1 MRQTI
6 LTPKRQKA
14 NPDKQPAEREQVAQ
28 YETSEKESI
37 EANQRLQLIL
47 ESIQDGLIILDPNW
61 QLKYVNKCGAK
72 GFCAEVEN
80 LVGKNIWELFPRYSG
95 TIFEQTLHQAKENK
109 HTAHFEW
116 DKLYNTLSTWE
127 ISVFPT
133 VNDLVIIWRDITN
146 RKKLEETLQLNIE
159 RFSKAFNCCQ
169 AALFISQLKDGLFLD
184 ANEAFLL
191 TFGFIREEVIG
202 NTAVNLNIY
211 PDLIKRKEFAHLLQP
226 QGAIRNLEI
235 VMQTKTGRPLTLI
248 ASVDRI
254 MLNGQEFTLGT
265 FTDITERKKDEEIH
279 RENEERLKRAQ
290 HLAHMGNWMMHIA
303 ENRVFWSEELFDM
316 FKLKPDKYGLEYET
330 YKTYIHPD
338 DFERVTKI
346 TDNFI
351 AKGKH
356 EETTVFDYRIIL
368 PDGSIRDLHTERT
381 IVEVD
386 AKGKPA
392 KIMGIEQDISEHKKI
407 EQQLEHHH
415 KHLEQLVEERTK
427 QLADSQR
434 LATIGQTA
442 GMVGHDIRNPL
453 QSIMSSLYL
462 IKDELDMMT
471 DSKEKTNALQ
481 ELIVIGEQINYID
494 KIITDLQDYARPII
508 PEYTEVDIPE
518 LIDSIFQTVNIP
530 IWIMLK
536 VNTNKVPKM
545 RTDSTL
551 MRRALTNLVNNA
563 IQAMAEGGTL
573 TITIH
578 RDKKT
583 NCFIIEIED
592 TGKGIP
598 KEAQE
603 KLFTPLFTTKSKG
616 QGFGL
621 AVVKRITDALEGEIN
636 FTSQET
642 KGTKFTLKFHQNHNQ
657 PLKSRQELI

>member
-6 LTPKRQKA
+6 LTPKQQKA
-14 NPDKQPAEREQVAQ
+14 NPDKHP
-28 YETSEKESI
+28 TEKEQTTQHKNT
-37 EANQRLQLIL
+37 EQENTETNQKLQLIL
-47 ESIQDGLIILDPNW
+47 ESIQDGLIILDHNW
-61 QLKYVNKCGAK
+61 QLKYVNKCAAK
-72 GFCAEVEN
+72 GFCAEAEK
-80 LVGKNIWELFPRYSG
+80 LVGKNLWKLFPKYSG
-95 TIFEQTLHQAKENK
+95 TLFEKTLHQAKENK
-109 HTAHFEW
+109 QTTHFEW
-116 DKLYNTLSTWE
+116 DKLYNTPNTWE
-127 ISVFPT
+127 ISVFPAS
-133 VNDLVIIWRDITN
+133 NDLVIIWRDISK
-146 RKKLEETLQLNIE
+146 RKKLEKTLQLNME

-191 TFGFIREEVIG
+191 TFGFSREEVIG
-202 NTAVNLNIY
+202 NTAFTLNIY
-211 PDLIKRKEFAHLLQP
+211 PDLSKRKEFAHILQT
-226 QGAIRNLEI
+226 QGAIRNLE
-235 VMQTKTGRPLTLI
+235 VYMQTKTGRPLTLI
-248 ASVDRI
+248 ASVDHI
-254 MLNGQEFTLGT
+254 MLNGQDFTLGT

-279 RENEERLKRAQ
+279 RENEERLKQAQ
-290 HLAHMGNWMMHIA
+290 HLAHMGNWTMHVA

-316 FKLKPDKYGLEYET
+316 FKLKPDKYGLEYEI
-330 YKTYIHPD
+330 YKTYIHPE

-356 EETTVFDYRIIL
+356 EETTVFDYRVVL
-368 PDGSIRDLHTERT
+368 SDGSVRDLHTERT
-381 IVEVD
+381 IVDVD
-386 AKGKPA
+386 SKGKPT
-392 KIMGIEQDISEHKKI
+392 KIMGIEQDISERRKI
-407 EQQLEHHH
+407 EQQLERHH
-415 KHLEQLVEERTK
+415 KQLEQLVEERTK

-462 IKDELDMMT
+462 IKEELDLMT
-471 DSKEKTNALQ
+471 DSKEKNNALQ

-494 KIITDLQDYARPII
+494 KIIADLQDYARPIQ

-530 IWIMLK
+530 IRIMLR
-536 VNTNKVPKM
+536 VNINKIPQM
-545 RTDSTL
+545 QTDPTL
-551 MRRALTNLVNNA
+551 MRRVLTNLINNA
-563 IQAMAEGGTL
+563 IQAMTEGGTL
-573 TITIH
+573 TINIH
-578 RDKKT
+578 QDKKT
-583 NCFIIEIED
+583 NKVIIEIED

-598 KEAQE
+598 KEVQE

-642 KGTKFTLKFHQNHNQ
+642 KGTKFTLKFHQNHNR
-657 PLKSRQELI
+657 PLKS